1 MRLANRMKGQEA
13 GIFNEMENLK
23 KLVEARGT
31 TVINLGVGTPD
42 RPPAPHVIE
51 AMHRAVDRLEN
62 YRYPLLGRPDLYRAA
77 AGWYRRRFGVAL
89 DPESEILVLMG
100 SQDGLA
106 HISLAYVDPGD
117 IALVPDPGYPIYSF
131 SITMAGGIIYP
142 MPLLEENGFLPVV
155 SSIPEEVARKAKMMW
170 INYPNNPVAAVAG
183 REFFEEVAA
192 FAKKYDILVCHDVAY
207 SELCYD
213 GFKPVSFL
221 EAGGAREVGI
231 EFFSLSKTYNM
242 AGCRIGFAVGNREVI
257 ANLQRLKSN
266 VDYGV
271 FYVVQEAGLAAL
283 EGDQACVEEN
293 ARAYQRRRDVLVEGL
308 ASIGWHMPKPRAS
321 MFVWAP
327 LPPGYSSSTRFALD
341 LLDRA
346 GVLVI
351 PGIAFGSRGEG
362 YVRIALVQEEEVLA
376 EAVKRIA
383 GAYKFGPAA
392 GSLAT

>member
-1 MRLANRMKGQEA
+1 MRLADRMKGQES
-13 GIFNEMENLK
+13 GIFNEMEIRRRQ
-23 KLVEARGT
+23 VEARGV

-42 RPPAPHVIE
+42 RPPARHVIE
-51 AMHRAVDRLEN
+51 AMHRAVDRVEN
-62 YRYPLLGRPDLYRAA
+62 YRYPLVGMPRLYRAA
-77 AGWYRRRFGVAL
+77 AGWYRRRFGVDL
-89 DPESEILVLMG
+89 NPESEILVLMG

-131 SITMAGGIIYP
+131 SISMAGGVIYP
-142 MPLLEENGFLPVV
+142 MPLLEENDFLPVF

-183 REFFEEVAA
+183 REFFEQVVE

-213 GFKPVSFL
+213 GFKPMSFL
-221 EAGGAREVGI
+221 EVEGAREVGI
-231 EFFSLSKTYNM
+231 EFFSLSKTYNL
-242 AGCRIGFAVGNREVI
+242 AGCRIGFAVGNREVVG
-257 ANLQRLKSN
+257 NLQRLKSN

-271 FYVVQEAGLAAL
+271 FYVVQEAGIAAL
-283 EGDQACVEEN
+283 EGDQICVEEN
-293 ARAYQRRRDVLVEGL
+293 ARAYQRRRDLLVDGL
-308 ASIGWHMPKPRAS
+308 ASIGWRMPKPKAS

-327 LPPGYSSSTRFALD
+327 LPPGYSSSTLFSLD
-341 LLDRA
+341 LLEKT

-362 YVRIALVQEEEVLA
+362 YVRIALVQEEEVLR
-376 EAVKRIA
+376 EAVDRI
-383 GAYKFGPAA
+383 GKAYNFG
-392 GSLAT
+392 S